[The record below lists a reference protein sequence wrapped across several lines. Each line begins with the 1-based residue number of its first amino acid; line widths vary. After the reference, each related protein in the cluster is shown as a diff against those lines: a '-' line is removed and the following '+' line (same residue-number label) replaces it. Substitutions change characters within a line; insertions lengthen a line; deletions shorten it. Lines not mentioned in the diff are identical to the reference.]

1 MERRLQKVALILL
14 MVALGLGVYNF
25 AVRGHRSLID
35 VLTLACVFAQSLRPK
50 EKAPPVSAGLACRC
64 GDEKGEGLYALILSL
79 TGSRST

>member
-35 VLTLACVFAQSLRPK
+35 VLTLLTYVVVGAIFVRNLR
-50 EKAPPVSAGLACRC
+50 AS
-64 GDEKGEGLYALILSL
+64 
-79 TGSRST
+79 SRNP